1 MNTPLNPINI
11 CRSTLITTL
20 MALTTLGSLTSCGGP
35 RMTIH
40 AAIEMLEALG
50 KTRINPTLKES
61 AFAPAALEA
70 VELTAEIPPLTTNNT
85 IKLLGMPCH
94 LSEPKDENTGGIST
108 STIAIQGEQC
118 PVEYTVTV
126 DSNLARTITE
136 TNFFAKANDAKL
148 RTEIENLKI
157 KVETI
162 PNRAQNTTQIKI
174 DLKAQS
180 QEHGEILLN
189 LIGEAREKDIH
200 NGVSETTGK
209 LVFDEKSAEIQH
221 ISRMIRGIQQDEVFI
236 NGAKLNPDERDRV
249 LLALMH

>member
-1 MNTPLNPINI
+1 MKTSLKPIRI
-11 CRSTLITTL
+11 GKTTLITTL
-20 MALTTLGSLTSCGGP
+20 TALASLTGCGGP

-40 AAIEMLEALG
+40 AAIEMLEVLG

-61 AFAPAALEA
+61 AFSPEA
-70 VELTAEIPPLTTNNT
+70 VETHELTTEEPTISANNT

-94 LSEPKDENTGGIST
+94 LSQPKDENEGGIST
-108 STIAIQGEQC
+108 STVKIQGEQC
-118 PVEYTVTV
+118 PVEYIVTV

-136 TNFFAKANDAKL
+136 TSFFAKVASVNNVKL
-148 RTEIENLKI
+148 RTEIERLKM

-162 PNRAQNTTQIKI
+162 PNRAQNITQIKI

-180 QEHGEILLN
+180 QEHGEILLS
-189 LIGEAREKDIH
+189 ISGEAREKDIH
-200 NGVSETTGK
+200 NGVSETSGK
-209 LVFDEKSAEIQH
+209 LIFDEKEADIKH
-221 ISRMIRGIQQDEVFI
+221 MSRMIRGIQQDDVFI